1 MPGILQ
7 IPCLKG
13 TFSLLFAVEEP
24 RPAQLSKTKDS
35 SFSNDISCSLGFL
48 DLLELLAY
56 AIPRV
61 GC

>member
-7 IPCLKG
+7 IPSLKG
-13 TFSLLFAVEEP
+13 TFSLLFAVEGP
-24 RPAQLSKTKDS
+24 QVGSVKTKAS

-56 AIPRV
+56 VILHV